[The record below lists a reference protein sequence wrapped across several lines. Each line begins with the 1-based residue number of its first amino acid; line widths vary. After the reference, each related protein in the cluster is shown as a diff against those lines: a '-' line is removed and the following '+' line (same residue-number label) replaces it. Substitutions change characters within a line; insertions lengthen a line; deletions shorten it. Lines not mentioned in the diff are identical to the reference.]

1 MRAAAIGIGSNSL
14 RMLIADIE
22 QGHLK
27 RLGRYREGM
36 RVFAA
41 LDENQCISQEMIQR
55 ACCCVADFQK
65 EAMAQQAEQIHLF
78 ATSAVRDAANQA
90 QLTEALAKATGLQM
104 DICSGDREAHLS
116 FWGVA
121 GSEETGVIDIGGG
134 STEIVIG
141 QKRDVYVSNSLQM
154 GAVRLYREMPMA
166 SEADAERVA
175 AFAGELL
182 RPMLGQY
189 QCHHPSLWVGVG
201 GTFTTIAALVQ
212 QQPWEQR
219 QNIHGYPLTQQA
231 VEQALFQL
239 APMPLEER
247 LRLPWIQPQ
256 RADIV
261 AHGFA
266 ILLACM
272 RQLDIAEIKVSEY
285 GNLEGYLK
293 EKYLF

>member
-22 QGHLK
+22 QGQLK

-41 LDENQCISQEMIQR
+41 LDENRCISAEMIQK
-55 ACCCVADFQK
+55 ACDSVAAFQK
-65 EAMAQQAEQIHLF
+65 EAQAQMAQQIHLF
-78 ATSAVRDAANQA
+78 ATSAVRDAANQPE
-90 QLTEALAKATGLQM
+90 LTEALLKTTGLET

-121 GSEETGVIDIGGG
+121 GSDETGVIDIGGG

-154 GAVRLYREMPMA
+154 GAVRLYRELPMN
-166 SEADAERVA
+166 SVADAKQVTSCA
-175 AFAGELL
+175 KDLL
-182 RPMLGQY
+182 RPVLAQY
-189 QCHHPSLWVGVG
+189 QAHHPALWVGVG

-212 QQPWEQR
+212 QIPWDQR
-219 QNIHGYPLTQQA
+219 QNIHGYPLERQA
-231 VEQALFQL
+231 VEKALCQL

-247 LRLPWIQPQ
+247 CQLPWIQPQ

-261 AHGFA
+261 AHGIA

-272 RQLDIAEIKVSEY
+272 QTLDIDVIHVSEY

>member
-22 QGHLK
+22 QGQLK
-27 RLGRYREGM
+27 RIGRYREGM

-41 LDENQCISQEMIQR
+41 LDENRCISAEMIQK
-55 ACCCVADFQK
+55 ACDSVAAFQN
-65 EAMAQQAEQIHLF
+65 EAKAQMTRQIHLF

-90 QLTEALAKATGLQM
+90 ELTEALFKATGLET

-121 GSEETGVIDIGGG
+121 GSDKTGVIDIGGG

-154 GAVRLYREMPMA
+154 GAVRLYREMPM
-166 SEADAERVA
+166 SSTDDAERVTDCA
-175 AFAGELL
+175 KELL
-182 RPMLGQY
+182 LPVLAQY
-189 QCHHPSLWVGVG
+189 QAHHPALWVGVG

-212 QQPWEQR
+212 QIPWNQR
-219 QNIHGYPLTQQA
+219 QNIHGYPLERQA
-231 VEQALFQL
+231 VEKALCQL

-247 LRLPWIQPQ
+247 CQLPWIQPQ

-261 AHGFA
+261 THGIA

-272 RQLDIAEIKVSEY
+272 QMLDIDVIRVSEC